1 MQVASF
7 HSIFYVTYKVAV
19 YSVAERADT
28 LPVFHLYPIC
38 TLWARLG
45 EDQIEGMGLLEYQAM
60 PSLRDVAHDGVFG
73 CI

>member
-1 MQVASF
+1 VQVASF